1 VNDDVPQQ
9 PLAGAAHGADESAD
23 ESARTE
29 RESVP
34 AEAPRE
40 KPRRSLHDT
49 SGPAIAATA
58 ALVLFSVFI
67 GVFGPRIG
75 NRQQV
80 PAGVTLVELAEAMV
94 SRSQPHFNQA
104 RIARVTEMTEQEF
117 AQRVDE
123 ITENGVALPS
133 LEAHKLEAT
142 SVQRVRLPGGRGGM
156 AVVRSTRPGDPALAA
171 VAILED
177 EDRLTVYDRYSRP
190 IAMPKGEVFSI
201 PESISNPPG
210 VVEVYREGDFVVAVH
225 AVSQAFARE
234 IVAAMQ
240 SAGAAR
246 EAKRTFPTEP
256 TPDRTP

>member
-1 VNDDVPQQ
+1 VESYRP
-9 PLAGAAHGADESAD
+9 PRSHPCGAPYDASVTEESP
-23 ESARTE
+23 EQR
-29 RESVP
+29 P
-34 AEAPRE
+34 
-40 KPRRSLHDT
+40 KRSLHDT

-75 NRQQV
+75 NRQQL

-104 RIARVTEMTEQEF
+104 RIARVAEMTEQEF

-123 ITENGVALPS
+123 ITEHGVALPS

-142 SVQRVRLPGGRGGM
+142 SVQRVRLPGGRGTM
-156 AVVRSTRPGDPALAA
+156 AVVRSTNPRDPQLAA
-171 VAILED
+171 LAILED

-190 IAMPKGEVFSI
+190 IAMPKGEVFTI

-225 AVSQAFARE
+225 ALSQPFARE
-234 IVAAMQ
+234 ILAAMQ

-246 EAKRTFPTEP
+246 EAKRTLSPEP
-256 TPDRTP
+256 TPSPAP